1 MKSLALTVLFCVAVI
16 VCFGIVPTRAA
27 NPVAN
32 RDVNDISHFVKFET
46 GGTWLR
52 DGDKITI
59 DEIHGTSDKIETGQL
74 YEIKGTYTLKSHDN
88 ATLCAYTT
96 SNDPRHFPDMKP
108 QSMKVTKGD
117 GHFTIYF
124 YTWCDGNAHLSFYPA
139 NGGESFA
146 SVYFG
151 TGDNVLKH
159 AGWLDG
165 PKP

>member
-1 MKSLALTVLFCVAVI
+1 MKSSFLVLTFCIVLL
-16 VCFGIVPTRAA
+16 VCFAIVPTRAA
-27 NPVAN
+27 NPAPT

-59 DEIHGTSDKIETGQL
+59 EEIHGTSDKIEVGHL
-74 YEIKGTYTLKSHDN
+74 YEIKGTYALASHEQARLTVDI
-88 ATLCAYTT
+88 T
-96 SNDPRHFPDMKP
+96 SNDPRHFP
-108 QSMKVTKGD
+108 SMNTQTQLVNKGD
-117 GHFTIYF
+117 GHFTVYL
-124 YTWCDGNAHLSFYPA
+124 YTWCDGNPHLSFYPMDR
-139 NGGESFA
+139 NPSFT

-159 AGWLDG
+159 VKWLDD